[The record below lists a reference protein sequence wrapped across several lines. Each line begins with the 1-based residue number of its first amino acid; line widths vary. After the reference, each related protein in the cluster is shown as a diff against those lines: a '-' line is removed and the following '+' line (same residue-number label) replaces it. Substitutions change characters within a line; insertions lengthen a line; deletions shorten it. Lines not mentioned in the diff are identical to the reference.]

1 MNKVEF
7 EEAVKELRYRQRRF
21 FNCKK
26 DDPDRQKALE
36 MMREQEIILR
46 NEIDFV
52 LAVRPRNKTVESDRE
67 QFFLD
72 VAEMMRKQRE
82 WAKQGG
88 GSWYMNPAREA
99 EKKVDAML
107 TKWNEEREAER
118 RRKMEEEAKRQMKL
132 FD

>member
-36 MMREQEIILR
+36 VMREQEIILR

-52 LAVRPRNKTVESDRE
+52 LAVRPRNKAIESDRE

>member
-52 LAVRPRNKTVESDRE
+52 LAVRPRNKAVESDRE

-118 RRKMEEEAKRQMKL
+118 RRKMEEESKRQMKL

>member
-52 LAVRPRNKTVESDRE
+52 LAVRPRNKAIESDRE

-118 RRKMEEEAKRQMKL
+118 RRKMEEETKRQMKL

>member
-26 DDPDRQKALE
+26 DDPDRQKVLE

-52 LAVRPRNKTVESDRE
+52 LAVRPRNKAIESDRE

>member
-52 LAVRPRNKTVESDRE
+52 LAVRPRNKAVESDRE

>member
-52 LAVRPRNKTVESDRE
+52 LAVRPRNKAIESDRE

>member
-52 LAVRPRNKTVESDRE
+52 LAVRPRNKAVESDRK

-99 EKKVDAML
+99 EKKVDAIL
-107 TKWNEEREAER
+107 TKWKEEREAER

>member
-36 MMREQEIILR
+36 MVREQEIILR

-52 LAVRPRNKTVESDRE
+52 LAVRPRNKAIESDRE

-107 TKWNEEREAER
+107 TKGNEEREAER
-118 RRKMEEEAKRQMKL
+118 RRKIEEEAKRQMKL